1 MARKSSF
8 WNSFKRETGKNTG
21 KWASN
26 KIFGTGW
33 STPYKNDLSITNSL
47 ADEALADEATDQG
60 STETNIHY
68 DIDVKNVETNTHD
81 VTIEQ
86 IRNNADKEFW
96 SNQEKSTTK
105 KSRNGII
112 LTFGII
118 ALVFLAIFFLNKNM
132 KDNQLSNSEIQIQL
146 ETKEIII
153 LQLINSGE
161 QSKAL
166 NLVSELNHPSQET
179 MPNDGSIS
187 NFFQSVTYNKYWQD
201 KREELKTKILQLK

>member
-8 WNSFKRETGKNTG
+8 WNAFKRETGKNTG

-33 STPYKNDLSITNSL
+33 STPYKNDLSITNSS
-47 ADEALADEATDQG
+47 ADDALDDEATDQG

-86 IRNNADKEFW
+86 IRNNAEKEFW

-118 ALVFLAIFFLNKNM
+118 ALVFLAIFFINKNM

-187 NFFQSVTYNKYWQD
+187 NFFQSVTYNKYWQE

>member
-33 STPYKNDLSITNSL
+33 STPYKNDLSITNSS
-47 ADEALADEATDQG
+47 ANDALDDGATDQG
-60 STETNIHY
+60 SSETNIHY

-86 IRNNADKEFW
+86 IRNNAEKEFW

-166 NLVSELNHPSQET
+166 NLVSELNHPSQEA

-187 NFFQSVTYNKYWQD
+187 NFFQSVTYNKYWQE

>member
-8 WNSFKRETGKNTG
+8 WNAFIRETGKNTG

-33 STPYKNDLSITNSL
+33 STPYKNDLSITNSS
-47 ADEALADEATDQG
+47 ANEALDDEATDQG

-86 IRNNADKEFW
+86 IRNNAEKEFW

-187 NFFQSVTYNKYWQD
+187 NFFQSVSYNKYWQE